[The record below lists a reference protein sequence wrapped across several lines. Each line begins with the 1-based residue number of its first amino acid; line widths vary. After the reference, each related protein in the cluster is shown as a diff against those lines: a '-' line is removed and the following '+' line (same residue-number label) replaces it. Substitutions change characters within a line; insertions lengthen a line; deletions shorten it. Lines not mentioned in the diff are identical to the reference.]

1 MSLRKERNNKIFQA
15 VLTGYTGRKEDWQ
28 KDRNEVC
35 IMKYFI
41 NYKTGGL
48 ICTDNIAEAERLI
61 NVGFTEI
68 TKEIYV
74 VEYTRAWAIAVNN

>member
-1 MSLRKERNNKIFQA
+1 
-15 VLTGYTGRKEDWQ
+15 
-28 KDRNEVC
+28 
-35 IMKYFI
+35 MKYFI

-48 ICTDNIAEAERLI
+48 TCTDNIAEAERLI

-74 VEYTRAWAIAVNN
+74 IEYTRAWNIAVNNW

>member
-1 MSLRKERNNKIFQA
+1 MAAAKTTFGNNKIFQA
-15 VLTGYTGRKEDWQ
+15 VLTGYTGN
-28 KDRNEVC
+28 RNEVY

-48 ICTDNIAEAERLI
+48 TRTDSIAEAERLI

-68 TKEIYV
+68 TKEIYI
-74 VEYTRAWAIAVNN
+74 VEYTRAWNIAVNNW

>member
-1 MSLRKERNNKIFQA
+1 MVNGTLRLR
-15 VLTGYTGRKEDWQ
+15 LTKTDK

-48 ICTDNIAEAERLI
+48 TCTDNIVEAERLI
-61 NVGFTEI
+61 NVGLTEI
-68 TKEIYV
+68 TKEIYI
-74 VEYTRAWAIAVNN
+74 VEYTRAWAIAVNNW